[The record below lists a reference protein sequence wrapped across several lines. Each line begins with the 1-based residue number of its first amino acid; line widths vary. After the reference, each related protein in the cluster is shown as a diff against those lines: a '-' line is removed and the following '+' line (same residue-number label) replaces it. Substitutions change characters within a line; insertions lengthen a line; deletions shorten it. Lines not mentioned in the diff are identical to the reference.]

1 MDPRKIWL
9 KSQAELQAS
18 LAVSLDKDKSYE
30 SAIISY
36 MVLILLN
43 VVLEYQYLLGYCTG
57 LRLPM

>member
-18 LAVSLDKDKSYE
+18 LAVSSDKDKSYE

-36 MVLILLN
+36 MVSLLVN
-43 VVLEYQYLLGYCTG
+43 V
-57 LRLPM
+57 LRYDS